1 MTPQTTYTSW
11 IKRSHVSSA
20 CSTAASPHADQSTQ
34 SCYSGWTARVESRR
48 VCFECVNVCV
58 CVCVTVWVGVCL
70 CKCKRFLFC
79 FVLSPPP
86 QPSARPG
93 GKEDWENREAFPKKL
108 STRFFF
114 FYGQEDKK
122 RVIRVRSPADSVSH
136 TVRANWVKRQRP
148 NEGRSAA
155 PVICCQIPAERISTV

>member
-1 MTPQTTYTSW
+1 MFVLS
-11 IKRSHVSSA
+11 VGM
-20 CSTAASPHADQSTQ
+20 C
-34 SCYSGWTARVESRR
+34 ARA
-48 VCFECVNVCV
+48 

-70 CKCKRFLFC
+70 CKCKRFIFC
-79 FVLSPPP
+79 FVLFFPAPTFSETG
-86 QPSARPG
+86 REG
-93 GKEDWENREAFPKKL
+93 GLGEQRSFSKETLNKI
-108 STRFFF
+108 FF

-122 RVIRVRSPADSVSH
+122 RVISVRSPADSVSH